1 MEKGIFNYDNAKV
14 LKLDTNQLN
23 ENIKVID
30 DVFKN
35 YEQIEPTIEIEKGTT
50 ELKLNGHFIASI
62 IGPINV
68 NKLNSL
74 YVDED
79 FYHTYNELIVKYT
92 EVKE

>member
-1 MEKGIFNYDNAKV
+1 MEKGIFNYDNANV

-30 DVFKN
+30 D
-35 YEQIEPTIEIEKGTT
+35 
-50 ELKLNGHFIASI
+50 FIASI
-62 IGPINV
+62 ISPLNL
-68 NKLNSL
+68 NKLNNL
-74 YVDED
+74 YVEEE